1 MSNVPGRGAGE
12 GTGNSRATEHC
23 EHVVGM
29 CGTSGRDWIVAL
41 MVVVQKRDCC
51 RLKSLQWGE
60 DVSQERIRERGLD
73 DDGQEDA
80 ATSKRLCC
88 RVGPRGSYIY
98 VQLRLLPVPA
108 CKVQTMYF
116 LSGDYRST
124 HCTAVGGMHCYHA
137 LRRPCI
143 SQNPILQLDPELA
156 PRISGDPA
164 DP

>member
-1 MSNVPGRGAGE
+1 MVRVKVPETLEQLNIASTLSVCAGQ
-12 GTGNSRATEHC
+12 
-23 EHVVGM
+23 
-29 CGTSGRDWIVAL
+29 
-41 MVVVQKRDCC
+41 VVVTGSLRSWSSCKNEVVC
-51 RLKSLQWGE
+51 RLKSLQWDE

-124 HCTAVGGMHCYHA
+124 HCTAVGGMRCYHA

>member
-1 MSNVPGRGAGE
+1 MVRVKVPEILEQLNIASTLSVCAGQ
-12 GTGNSRATEHC
+12 
-23 EHVVGM
+23 
-29 CGTSGRDWIVAL
+29 
-41 MVVVQKRDCC
+41 VVVTGSLRSWSSCKNEIVC

-124 HCTAVGGMHCYHA
+124 RCTAVGGMHCYHA